1 MRFFPSM
8 TLSVWSI
15 AQISAM
21 VVGLAIMITSR
32 IRSTRAPTYPP
43 KVRSLLPWVGS
54 ALSFVFGQ
62 STSWPSASKVQY
74 GPVFQLL
81 AGGRNIIVVTSLD
94 SLTSVTFAD
103 HRALS
108 SRAQHHSHVSA
119 LCSDSSLHPQIYDT
133 IAHKI
138 FPVLDR
144 RLSKRG
150 LEDITPPFARLV
162 FDKLNFSWKIPRLS
176 QAVPY
181 RASVAGA
188 NGVLF
193 GSRFPQDTYEDF
205 FTLLDSLPK
214 RLCKRP
220 FWSLPFTALFRE
232 HNIPIKVAARSVL
245 MIMSSLHQN
254 TVNIVFWL
262 FAWLLADSSAFSA
275 VRDEIDKATFIA
287 EASLEK
293 LDSPAFAL
301 LNSAILETMRL
312 ATVQSGMREAT
323 CDLVIKDGERTI
335 PIRKG
340 DYVLL
345 DPRGTHL
352 DKNLYPEG
360 DSCGKHTCKGRFL
373 AIYEIKV
380 LAIIYLSLF
389 DITPSA
395 GTVHPKEDVFVRLYP
410 RFVL

>member
-1 MRFFPSM
+1 
-8 TLSVWSI
+8 
-15 AQISAM
+15 
-21 VVGLAIMITSR
+21 MITSR

-62 STSWPSASKVQY
+62 SNFLALCQVQY

-162 FDKLNFSWKIPRLS
+162 FDKLKLFPGRSHVSLRRSLIEPLF
-176 QAVPY
+176 
-181 RASVAGA
+181 AGA

-220 FWSLPFTALFRE
+220 FWSLPSSRARDRLLRRISDYLEGANPAVDDNVAASFTALFRE

-275 VRDEIDKATFIA
+275 VRDEIDKAVREEFGSFQTFIA

-352 DKNLYPEG
+352 DKNLYP
-360 DSCGKHTCKGRFL
+360 
-373 AIYEIKV
+373 
-380 LAIIYLSLF
+380 
-389 DITPSA
+389 
-395 GTVHPKEDVFVRLYP
+395 
-410 RFVL
+410 